1 MKKFLLA
8 VFILLFSGFIGFSGC
23 TFADSGYITTSAESK
38 TELVPDIVSF
48 NIEIVTTSKESM
60 EKAAG
65 ENRKICTKVY
75 ENLEKSSAKADGG
88 CIKTLS
94 YGAIS
99 MYKYTNG
106 KKEFDYY
113 QVTNKIYVRTKK
125 ISEAGGII
133 DTAIADG
140 ASSVSGISYD
150 VSDYESECNKLL
162 AETSKKAK
170 EQAESIAKSIGS
182 EIVGIKSL
190 EGNCSASSQNIAPR
204 MLRSAKTVSCSESDE
219 STNIEQGTVTLNAKV
234 IGNFYLK

>member
-1 MKKFLLA
+1 MKRVLFAVFFLL
-8 VFILLFSGFIGFSGC
+8 LSGLVGVS
-23 TFADSGYITTSAESK
+23 AYAESGYITTTAVSK

-60 EKAAG
+60 EEAAE
-65 ENRKICTKVY
+65 ENKSICAKVY
-75 ENLEKSSAKADGG
+75 ENLEKSSANAGGG
-88 CIKTLS
+88 CIKTSS

-113 QVTNKIYVRTKK
+113 QVTNQIYVRTKR
-125 ISEAGGII
+125 ISDAGSII

-170 EQAESIAKSIGS
+170 EQAENIAKSIGS
-182 EIVGIKSL
+182 AIVGIKSL
-190 EGNCSASSQNIAPR
+190 EGSCSTSSQNITPR
-204 MLRSAKTVSCSESDE
+204 ILRTTKTSNCSESNDG
-219 STNIEQGTVTLNAKV
+219 TNIEQGTVTLSAKV
-234 IGNFYLK
+234 VGNFYLK